1 MGEIKFK
8 MSDMGVGSGRQQN
21 VAVLEFVDMP
31 KTLNFK
37 VTLDDASSAKWITD
51 IKKELTADGAR
62 IIFTTLP
69 TESEYGRMA
78 TMTVTYGR
86 LGDHT
91 AINIWQKSS
100 TYKMPVCTP
109 MDEDKDGFV
118 YPNTKDGIT
127 NQGQPFEPKVD
138 RQNYVFKDYKGEDH
152 REPVSIEIV
161 ENAEMFRG
169 KGIVYDTD
177 NVAKCVIGVNPRTGS
192 GGRTGLFNVKSLF
205 NGVLEQYSI
214 SQFNGNDRL
223 YAVNDIDLNGITLS
237 ANAQA
242 VSNTNYF
249 IFSTNINGGIISLSA
264 DVDWITDLVSDKTSI
279 FALHYFSF
287 KHNVTANDTGA
298 NRTGHITVTVTPPS
312 GNAKNLII
320 KVTQTTVKIDF
331 PHQSLEY
338 AATDTSGENTLSMTG
353 TTALPTFTSDSEWL
367 TAGGYDAGNGSLS
380 FSMTENDTARDRTG
394 TITANVTEDGHTYTN
409 SFTVTQRDKYGN
421 SMEWVEKS
429 LEFNGTAEERHGTL
443 IFHGSY
449 MPKPNG
455 YGFAFPTW
463 LKIENI
469 NLNDNGYTVDVPMT
483 AEMNLGDTRNGDV
496 KARYTDGKIEW
507 NSTLPVTQTQM
518 DLRYLE
524 WRENPMYFDFKRN
537 GGSNVL
543 AFDGW
548 DEVPL
553 GTQFTTDSEW
563 IHLGY
568 FDHDTNEMPFTIT
581 MNETDTSR
589 TGNVK
594 ASYTDTD
601 GKTFE
606 DTFMIVQ
613 GAFVIEHVPVW
624 KDETVTYDVESS
636 DSFMDYKIYDGD
648 TMIYEGRAF
657 PRPNENT
664 VSICPNRVV
673 ENYLQQNV
681 DFDSYKTVQDNDDA
695 VKTIRL
701 ETASGNIYR
710 YYAVYDWSYDMQET
724 AFDGDRS
731 APVRKTID
739 TRMFAPKTTITNGKC
754 TTRWDSDGYEK
765 KSMCG
770 DYYGIYY
777 VNDKGGWDAFLF
789 KGRNTRTDNITR
801 NNVERSVSNLSRQHR
816 NSVYVS
822 EVTTKWNLYTD
833 YLSND
838 ECSRMY
844 QIFESPLV
852 YLHDLAA
859 DEIVPVN
866 VTSTSVEYKDT
877 IWNRKRY
884 YSVEF
889 TRSRTLYRK

>member
-8 MSDMGVGSGRQQN
+8 MSDMGVGSGRQVN
-21 VAVLEFVDMP
+21 VAELEFVDMP
-31 KTLNFK
+31 QTLNFK
-37 VTLDDASSAKWITD
+37 VALDDASSAQWITD
-51 IKKELTADGAR
+51 IKKELTAGGAKVT
-62 IIFTTLP
+62 FTTLP
-69 TESEYGRMA
+69 TESAYGRMA
-78 TMTVTYGR
+78 TMIVSYGR
-86 LGDHT
+86 MGDHT
-91 AINIWQKSS
+91 TINIWQKGYA
-100 TYKMPVCTP
+100 YKLPVCTP
-109 MDEDKDGFV
+109 MDKDKDGFV

-127 NQGQPFEPKVD
+127 NQGQPFDPKVD

-152 REPVSIEIV
+152 REPISIEIV

-169 KGIVYDTD
+169 NGIVYDTD
-177 NVAKCVIGVNPRTGS
+177 NVAKCIIMVNARTGS
-192 GGRTGLFNVKSLF
+192 GGRTGLFNIKSLF

-214 SQFNGNDRL
+214 SQFNGNDGF
-223 YAVNDIDLNGITLS
+223 YCVNDIDLNGIRLS

-249 IFSTNINGGIISLSA
+249 IFSTNIDGGAISLSA

-279 FALHYFSF
+279 FSLQYFSL

-298 NRTGHITVTVTPPS
+298 DRTGHITVTATKAN
-312 GNAKNLII
+312 GKAETLKI
-320 KVTQTTVKIDF
+320 KVTQTAIKIDF
-331 PHQSLEY
+331 LHKSLEY
-338 AATDTSGENTLSMTG
+338 AATDTSGENTLSITG
-353 TTALPTFTSDSEWL
+353 TTAFPTFTSDSEWL
-367 TAGGYDAGNGSLS
+367 TAGGYDEGDGSLV

-394 TITANVTEDGHTYTN
+394 TITAKVTDYGQTYTS
-409 SFTVTQRDKYGN
+409 SFTVTQKDKYGN

-429 LEFNGTAEERHGTL
+429 LEFNGTAEVRHGTL

-455 YGFAFPTW
+455 YNFVFPSW
-463 LKIENI
+463 LKIDYL

-483 AEMNLGDTRNGDV
+483 AELNLGDARAGEV
-496 KARYTDGKIEW
+496 KALYTDGDIKW
-507 NSTLPVTQTQM
+507 NAILPVTQTHM

-524 WRENPMYFDFKRN
+524 WRESPMYFDFKRN
-537 GGSNVL
+537 GSSNTL

-548 DEVPL
+548 DAVPL
-553 GTQFTTDSEW
+553 ETQFTTDSAW

-568 FDHDTNEMPFTIT
+568 FNYDTNELPFTID

-594 ASYTDTD
+594 AKYTDTD

-613 GAFVIEHVPVW
+613 SAFVIEHVPVW

-636 DSFMDYKIYDGD
+636 DSYMDYKIYDGN
-648 TMIYEGRAF
+648 TMIYKGRAF

-673 ENYLQQNV
+673 ENYLQQDV
-681 DFDSYKTVQDNDDA
+681 DFDSYKNVQDNLNA

-701 ETASGNIYR
+701 ETASGNNYR

-739 TRMFAPKTTITNGKC
+739 ARMYAPQTVITKGKC
-754 TTRWDSDGYEK
+754 TTRWDSDGYTK

-777 VNDKGGWDAFLF
+777 VNDKGGWDAFVF
-789 KGRNTRTDNITR
+789 KGKNTRTDNITR
-801 NNVERSVSNLSRQHR
+801 NNVERSVSNLSHQHR

-822 EVTTKWNLYTD
+822 EVTTRWNLYTD

-844 QIFESPLV
+844 QIFESPTV

-884 YSVEF
+884 YNVEF